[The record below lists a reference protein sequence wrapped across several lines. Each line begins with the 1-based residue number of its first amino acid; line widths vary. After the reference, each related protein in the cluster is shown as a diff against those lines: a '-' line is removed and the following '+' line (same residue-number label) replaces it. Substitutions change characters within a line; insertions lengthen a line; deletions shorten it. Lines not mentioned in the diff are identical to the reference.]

1 MSLIDRGDYSIY
13 GVKKVKSASSF
24 IKMHAVKSAKSRSV
38 IMEAEAT
45 TLLKF
50 IKGNQKNQLVIP
62 IYQRLYSWE
71 KEQCKELWDD
81 IIKIGGN
88 DKMDGHFIG
97 SILYVLDGIT
107 HSDNALLII
116 DGQQR
121 LTTITLLLTA
131 LRDHLNDEDEFLE
144 KFSCQKIESDY
155 LINSDKDG
163 DKKFRL
169 ILSESDKDTLLS
181 LIDENRRKPSEPS
194 SKIMENF
201 KLFEEWVSNT
211 NKLETI
217 FKGLEKLMIVWIALK
232 KEKNDPQL
240 IFESMNS
247 KGIELTQTDLIRNY
261 IVMETEIEKQEG
273 FYNKYWRAMEEEFK
287 QNKKWFDR
295 FVRHYLTIKT
305 REIPNINKVYVALKD
320 YRQKEGIGIEDL
332 LKDLQKYCGYFCQIV
347 FKKEANKDL
356 NKALGFLVDL
366 EMDVIYPLLLE
377 LYSDYSDGVLSKA
390 DFIPIIALI
399 ESYICR
405 RAVCGLGTNSL
416 NKVFPSFTKHI
427 QKDEYFKS
435 LKAHFGY
442 LTEKQRF
449 PNNDEFKKLF
459 ITIDFYHF
467 KKREYFFER
476 LENFERKERVYTHEY
491 TIEHIM
497 PQTLTE
503 DTKEWERDLGE
514 NFKEIHDK
522 YLHTIGNLTLT
533 GYNSEYSNKSF
544 QEKRDMEGGFKDS
557 PLRLNQGLR
566 DLKSFGEEEIK
577 KRANDL
583 ADLALK
589 IWTYPKLDAETLEKY
604 KPKKDKKEKKVYDLN
619 SYKFGS
625 HSRELFDILSK
636 GIKAL
641 DEKIV
646 ENFNQ
651 DYISYKFSK
660 NFVDIVAQ
668 TKDLKLYLNMPFY
681 ELQDEKNLARDMT
694 NKGHLGN
701 GDIEVKLETK
711 ENIPYCLGLI
721 KQALEKQMG
730 GRNRQ

>member
-1 MSLIDRGDYSIY
+1 MD
-13 GVKKVKSASSF
+13 
-24 IKMHAVKSAKSRSV
+24 
-38 IMEAEAT
+38 AEAT
-45 TLLKF
+45 TLLEFFKQTQT
-50 IKGNQKNQLVIP
+50 NQFVIP
-62 IYQRLYSWE
+62 IYQRLYSWK
-71 KEQCKELWDD
+71 KEQCEQLWDD

-88 DKMDGHFIG
+88 DKMNGHFIG
-97 SILYVLDGIT
+97 SILYAGVDDT
-107 HSDNALLII
+107 HSSPLLII

-121 LTTITLLLTA
+121 LTTITLLFIA
-131 LRDHLNDEDEFLE
+131 LRNRSSDEV
-144 KFSCQKIESDY
+144 KRKKMESY
-155 LINSDKDG
+155 LINSGNDG

-181 LIDENRRKPSEPS
+181 LIDKDRRKPSEPS
-194 SKIMENF
+194 LKIVENF
-201 KLFEEWVSNT
+201 KLFEEWIRKNT
-211 NKLETI
+211 DKLETI

-232 KEKNDPQL
+232 KEKDDPQL

-247 KGIELTQTDLIRNY
+247 KGIELTQTDLIRKY
-261 IVMETEIEKQEG
+261 IIMETEIEKQEG
-273 FYNKYWRAMEEEFK
+273 FYNQYWRAMEENFK
-287 QNKKWFDR
+287 QSEKQSKREDLFNK
-295 FVRHYLTIKT
+295 FVRHYLTIK
-305 REIPNINKVYVALKD
+305 IGKAPNEKRVYGAFKD
-320 YRQKEGIGIEDL
+320 YQQKEGIEIEDL
-332 LKDLQKYCGYFCQIV
+332 LKDLQKYCGFFCQIV
-347 FKKEANKDL
+347 FKKEADKDL

-377 LYSDYSDGVLSKA
+377 LYSDYNDGVLSKA
-390 DFIPIIALI
+390 DFRRSIALI

-435 LKAHFGY
+435 LKAHFGS

-449 PNNDEFKKLF
+449 PNNDEFKDCF
-459 ITIDFYHF
+459 ITIDFYRF

-476 LENFERKERVYTHEY
+476 LENSDGKERVYTHEY

-497 PQTLTE
+497 PQKLTE
-503 DTKEWERDLGE
+503 EWERDLGE
-514 NFKEIHDK
+514 NFQEIHNK

-544 QEKRDMEGGFKDS
+544 KEKQGMEKGFKDS
-557 PLRLNQGLR
+557 PLRLNQSLR
-566 DLKSFGEEEIK
+566 DLESFGEEEIK

-604 KPKKDKKEKKVYDLN
+604 KPKKDKKEKEVYDLN

-636 GIKAL
+636 EIKAL
-641 DEKIV
+641 DERIT

-660 NFVDIVAQ
+660 NFVDIVVQ
-668 TKDLKLYLNMPFY
+668 TKDLKLYLNMKFN

>member
-1 MSLIDRGDYSIY
+1 
-13 GVKKVKSASSF
+13 
-24 IKMHAVKSAKSRSV
+24 
-38 IMEAEAT
+38 MEADAT
-45 TLLKF
+45 TLLNF
-50 IKGNQKNQLVIP
+50 IKDNQKNQLVIP

-71 KEQCKELWDD
+71 KEQCKQLWDD
-81 IIKIGGN
+81 IIKIGGD
-88 DKMDGHFIG
+88 DKMNGHFIG
-97 SILYVLDGIT
+97 SILYVLDGIA
-107 HSDNALLII
+107 HSNNALLII

-121 LTTITLLLTA
+121 LTTITLLLIA
-131 LRDHLNDEDEFLE
+131 LKDHLNDEVKRKE
-144 KFSCQKIESDY
+144 IEDHY
-155 LINSDKDG
+155 LINSDKDS

-181 LIDENRRKPSEPS
+181 LIDKDRRKPSEPS
-194 SKIMENF
+194 LKIVENF
-201 KLFEEWVSNT
+201 KLFEEWVSKNT
-211 NKLETI
+211 DKLETI
-217 FKGLEKLMIVWIALK
+217 FRGLEKLTIVYIALTK
-232 KEKNDPQL
+232 GKDDPQL

-273 FYNKYWRAMEEEFK
+273 FYNKYWRAMEEDFK
-287 QNKKWFDR
+287 QNEKLFNQ

-305 REIPNINKVYVALKD
+305 REIPNINKVYVAFKD
-320 YRQKEGIGIEDL
+320 YQQKEGIEIEAL
-332 LKDLQKYCGYFCQIV
+332 LQDLQKYCRYFYRIV
-347 FKKEANKDL
+347 FKKEDDKDL
-356 NKALGFLVDL
+356 NKALSFLVDL

-377 LYSDYSDGVLSKA
+377 LYSDYSNGVLSKD
-390 DFIPIIALI
+390 DFRHSIALI
-399 ESYICR
+399 ESYLFR

-442 LTEKQRF
+442 LTNNQRF
-449 PNNDEFKKLF
+449 PNNDEFKNLF
-459 ITIDFYHF
+459 ITIDFYKKF
-467 KKREYFFER
+467 KKKTKCFLER
-476 LENFERKERVYTHEY
+476 LENFGDTKESVNTKGL
-491 TIEHIM
+491 TTEHIM
-497 PQTLTE
+497 PQTLNL
-503 DTKEWERDLGE
+503 EWERDLGE
-514 NFKEIHDK
+514 NFQAIHDK

-533 GYNSEYSNKSF
+533 GYNQEYSNNSF
-544 QEKRDMEGGFKDS
+544 QEKRDMEKGFKQS
-557 PLRLNQGLR
+557 PLKLNQSLK
-566 DLKSFGEEEIK
+566 DLESFGEKEIE

-589 IWTYPKLDAETLEKY
+589 IWTYPNLDAETLEKH
-604 KPKKDKKEKKVYDLN
+604 KPKKDKKEKKVYDL
-619 SYKFGS
+619 SFYKFS
-625 HSRELFDILSK
+625 SRSRELFDILSK

-641 DEKIV
+641 DERIT

-660 NFVDIVAQ
+660 NFVDIVVQ
-668 TKDLKLYLNMPFY
+668 TKDLKLYLNMKFN

-730 GRNRQ
+730 GRNKQ

>member
-1 MSLIDRGDYSIY
+1 
-13 GVKKVKSASSF
+13 
-24 IKMHAVKSAKSRSV
+24 
-38 IMEAEAT
+38 MEAEAT
-45 TLLKF
+45 TLLEF
-50 IKGNQKNQLVIP
+50 IKDNNKNQLVIP

-71 KEQCKELWDD
+71 KEQCKQLWDD
-81 IIKIGGN
+81 IIKIGGD
-88 DKMDGHFIG
+88 DKMNGHFIG
-97 SILYVLDGIT
+97 SILYVLDSIT
-107 HSDNALLII
+107 HSNNALLII

-131 LRDHLNDEDEFLE
+131 LRNHLSDEVKRKE
-144 KFSCQKIESDY
+144 IENRY

-169 ILSESDKDTLLS
+169 ILSESDRDTLLS
-181 LIDENRRKPSEPS
+181 LIDKDRRKPSEPS

-201 KLFEEWVSNT
+201 KLFEEWISKNT

-217 FKGLEKLMIVWIALK
+217 FKGLEKLMIVEIAL
-232 KEKNDPQL
+232 EKGKDDPQL

-247 KGIELTQTDLIRNY
+247 KGMELAQTDLIRNY
-261 IVMETEIEKQEG
+261 TIMETEVEKQEG
-273 FYNKYWRAMEEEFK
+273 FYNKYWRAMEEDFK
-287 QNKKWFDR
+287 QDKKLFDR

-305 REIPNINKVYVALKD
+305 RDIPNINKVYVALKN
-320 YRQKEGIGIEDL
+320 YWQKERIGIEDL

-347 FKKEANKDL
+347 FKKEADKDL
-356 NKALGFLVDL
+356 NKALSFLVDL
-366 EMDVIYPLLLE
+366 ERDVIYPLLLE
-377 LYSDYSDGVLSKA
+377 LYSDYKDGVLSKQ
-390 DFIPIIALI
+390 DFISIIYLT

-405 RAVCGLGTNSL
+405 RAVCGLGANSL

-435 LKAHFGY
+435 LKAHFGS
-442 LTEKQRF
+442 LTNNQRF
-449 PNNDEFKKLF
+449 PDDDEFKDRF
-459 ITIDFYHF
+459 ITIDFYRF
-467 KKREYFFER
+467 KKNIYFFER
-476 LENFERKERVYTHEY
+476 LENFDRKERVYTHEY

-497 PQTLTE
+497 PKKLTE
-503 DTKEWERDLGE
+503 EWERDLGE
-514 NFKEIHDK
+514 NFQEIHNK

-533 GYNSEYSNKSF
+533 GYNPEYGNKFF
-544 QEKRDMEGGFKDS
+544 QEKQGMEKGFKDS

-566 DLKSFGEEEIK
+566 DLESFGEEEIK

-604 KPKKDKKEKKVYDLN
+604 KPKKDKKENKVYDLS

-625 HSRELFDILSK
+625 HSRELFDILRK

-646 ENFNQ
+646 EKFNKMC
-651 DYISYKFSK
+651 ISYKFDT
-660 NFVDIVAQ
+660 NFVSIVPL
-668 TKDLKLYLNMPFY
+668 KNGGLKLYLNMPFY
-681 ELQDEKNLARDMT
+681 ELQDEKNLAKKA
-694 NKGHLGN
+694 KGNYGN

-730 GRNRQ
+730 GRNR

>member
-1 MSLIDRGDYSIY
+1 MRYNPLNQ
-13 GVKKVKSASSF
+13 GVLFMKEEP
-24 IKMHAVKSAKSRSV
+24 
-38 IMEAEAT
+38 MEAKAIK
-45 TLLKF
+45 LLKF
-50 IKGNQKNQLVIP
+50 IKDNQKNQLVIP
-62 IYQRLYSWE
+62 IYQRVYSWE

-81 IIKIGGN
+81 IIKIGGD

-97 SILYVLDGIT
+97 SILYVLDGIM

-131 LRDHLNDEDEFLE
+131 LRNHWSDKRKEIEDH
-144 KFSCQKIESDY
+144 Y

-181 LIDENRRKPSEPS
+181 LIDKDKRKPSKPS
-194 SKIMENF
+194 SKIVENF
-201 KLFEEWVSNT
+201 KLFEEWISKNT

-217 FKGLEKLMIVWIALK
+217 FKGLEKLMIVYIALK
-232 KEKNDPQL
+232 KGKDDPQL

-247 KGIELTQTDLIRNY
+247 KGMELSQTDLIRNY
-261 IVMETEIEKQEG
+261 IVMETEVEKQEG
-273 FYNKYWRAMEEEFK
+273 FYNKYWRAMEEEFEQSK
-287 QNKKWFDR
+287 RGDLFNK

-305 REIPNINKVYVALKD
+305 RGIPNINKVYVAFKR
-320 YRQKEGIGIEDL
+320 YQQERGIETEVL
-332 LKDLQKYCGYFCQIV
+332 LQDLQKYCGYFCQIV
-347 FKKEANKDL
+347 FKKEADKDL

-390 DFIPIIALI
+390 DFKHSIDLI

-427 QKDEYFKS
+427 QKDEYFES

-467 KKREYFFER
+467 QKREYFFER
-476 LENFERKERVYTHEY
+476 LENFKRQERVYTHEY

-497 PQTLTE
+497 PQTLTAE
-503 DTKEWERDLGE
+503 EWKKDLGE
-514 NFKEIHDK
+514 NFQEIHNK

-533 GYNSEYSNKSF
+533 GYNQEYSNNSF
-544 QEKRDMEGGFKDS
+544 QEKRDMENGFKQS
-557 PLRLNQGLR
+557 PLRLNQSLK
-566 DLKSFGEEEIK
+566 DLEVFGEEEIK

-604 KPKKDKKEKKVYDLN
+604 KPKKEKKVYDLS

-636 GIKAL
+636 EIKAL

-651 DYISYKFSK
+651 DYISYKFDK
-660 NFVDIVAQ
+660 NFVNIVVQ
-668 TKDLKLYLNMPFY
+668 TKDLKLYLNMKFN

-730 GRNRQ
+730 GRNGQ

>member
-1 MSLIDRGDYSIY
+1 MKAD
-13 GVKKVKSASSF
+13 A
-24 IKMHAVKSAKSRSV
+24 MTAKA
-38 IMEAEAT
+38 MTANAT
-45 TLLKF
+45 PLLKF
-50 IKGNQKNQLVIP
+50 IKDNQGNQLVIP
-62 IYQRLYSWE
+62 IYQRVYSWE

-81 IIKIGGN
+81 IIKIGGD

-97 SILYVLDGIT
+97 SILYVLDGFT

-131 LRDHLNDEDEFLE
+131 LRDHWSDKRKDD
-144 KFSCQKIESDY
+144 IENHY

-169 ILSESDKDTLLS
+169 ILSDSDKDTLLS
-181 LIDENRRKPSEPS
+181 LIDKDRRKPSEPS
-194 SKIMENF
+194 SKIVENF
-201 KLFEEWVSNT
+201 KLFEELVSNT

-217 FKGLEKLMIVWIALK
+217 FKGLEKLMIVYIALK
-232 KEKNDPQL
+232 KEKYDPQL

-247 KGIELTQTDLIRNY
+247 KGMELTQTDLIRNY
-261 IVMETEIEKQEG
+261 IVMETEIEKREG
-273 FYNKYWRAMEEEFK
+273 FYNKYWRAMEEDFK
-287 QNKKWFDR
+287 QNETLFNQ

-305 REIPNINKVYVALKD
+305 REIPNIKKVYVAFKD
-320 YRQKEGIGIEDL
+320 YQQKEGIGIEDL
-332 LKDLQKYCGYFCQIV
+332 LKDLQKYCGYFCRIV
-347 FKKEANKDL
+347 FKKEADKDL

-366 EMDVIYPLLLE
+366 KMDVVYPLLLE

-405 RAVCGLGTNSL
+405 RAVCNLGTNSL

-427 QKDEYFKS
+427 QKNEYFKS

-449 PNNDEFKKLF
+449 PNNDEFKNSF
-459 ITIDFYHF
+459 ITIDFYKF
-467 KKREYFFER
+467 KKNKYFFER
-476 LENFERKERVYTHEY
+476 LENFDTKEPVNTQKC

-497 PQTLTE
+497 PQELTAE
-503 DTKEWERDLGE
+503 EWEKDLGE

-533 GYNSEYSNKSF
+533 GYNPEYSNNSF
-544 QEKRDMEGGFKDS
+544 QEKRDMEKGFKDS
-557 PLRLNQGLR
+557 PLRLNQSLR
-566 DLKSFGEEEIK
+566 DLESFGEEEIK

-589 IWTYPKLDAETLEKY
+589 IWTYPNLDAETLEKY
-604 KPKKDKKEKKVYDLN
+604 KPKKDKKEKKVYDLS

-636 GIKAL
+636 EIKAL
-641 DEKIV
+641 DERIT

-651 DYISYKFSK
+651 DYISYKFDK
-660 NFVDIVAQ
+660 NFVDIVVQ
-668 TKDLKLYLNMPFY
+668 TRDLKLYLNMKFN

-701 GDIEVKLETK
+701 GNIEVKLETK

>member
-1 MSLIDRGDYSIY
+1 MKADKNTLLN
-13 GVKKVKSASSF
+13 F
-24 IKMHAVKSAKSRSV
+24 IKD
-38 IMEAEAT
+38 
-45 TLLKF
+45 
-50 IKGNQKNQLVIP
+50 NQKNQLVIP
-62 IYQRLYSWE
+62 IYQRVYSWE
-71 KEQCKELWDD
+71 KEQCKQLWDD
-81 IIKIGGN
+81 IIKIGGDN
-88 DKMDGHFIG
+88 KMDGHFIG
-97 SILYVLDGIT
+97 SILWIT
-107 HSDNALLII
+107 HSGNTLLII

-131 LRDHLNDEDEFLE
+131 LRDRLNDEDEFLE
-144 KFSCQKIESDY
+144 KFSHQKIQNDY

-181 LIDENRRKPSEPS
+181 LIDKDRRKPSES
-194 SKIMENF
+194 LSKIVENF
-201 KLFEEWVSNT
+201 KLFEEWICKNT
-211 NKLETI
+211 NQLETI
-217 FKGLEKLMIVWIALK
+217 FKGLEKLMIVEITL
-232 KEKNDPQL
+232 EKGDDPQL

-305 REIPNINKVYVALKD
+305 KEIPNINKVYVALKD

-332 LKDLQKYCGYFCQIV
+332 LKDLQKYCGYFCRIV

-366 EMDVIYPLLLE
+366 ERDVIYPLLLE

-390 DFIPIIALI
+390 DFRRSIALI

-416 NKVFPSFTKHI
+416 NKVFPSFTRHI

-435 LKAHFGY
+435 LKVHFGS
-442 LTEKQRF
+442 LTNNQRF
-449 PNNDEFKKLF
+449 PNNDEFKDCF
-459 ITIDFYHF
+459 ITIDFYKSQ
-467 KKREYFFER
+467 KKEYFFER
-476 LENFERKERVYTHEY
+476 LENFDRKERVYTHEY

-503 DTKEWERDLGE
+503 EWKKDLGE
-514 NFKEIHDK
+514 NFQEIHNK

-544 QEKRDMEGGFKDS
+544 QEKRDMEKGFKDS
-557 PLRLNQGLR
+557 PLRLNQSLR

-589 IWTYPKLDAETLEKY
+589 IWTYPNLNAETLEKY
-604 KPKKDKKEKKVYDLN
+604 KPKKDKKEKKVYDLS

-625 HSRELFDILSK
+625 HSRELFDILNK
-636 GIKAL
+636 EIKAL
-641 DEKIV
+641 DERIT

-660 NFVDIVAQ
+660 NFVDIVVQ
-668 TKDLKLYLNMPFY
+668 TKDLKLYLNMKFN

>member
-1 MSLIDRGDYSIY
+1 MKAD
-13 GVKKVKSASSF
+13 
-24 IKMHAVKSAKSRSV
+24 
-38 IMEAEAT
+38 AT
-45 TLLKF
+45 PLLKF
-50 IKGNQKNQLVIP
+50 IKDNQKNQLVIP
-62 IYQRLYSWE
+62 IYQRVYSWE
-71 KEQCKELWDD
+71 KKQCKELWDD
-81 IIKIGGN
+81 IIKIGGD

-131 LRDHLNDEDEFLE
+131 LRDYWSDKRKDIEDH
-144 KFSCQKIESDY
+144 Y

-169 ILSESDKDTLLS
+169 ILSDSDKDTLLS
-181 LIDENRRKPSEPS
+181 LIDKDRRKPSEPS
-194 SKIMENF
+194 SKIVENF
-201 KLFEEWVSNT
+201 KLFEEWIHKNT
-211 NKLETI
+211 GKLETI
-217 FKGLEKLMIVWIALK
+217 FKGLEKLMIVYIALK
-232 KEKNDPQL
+232 KEKYDPQL

-247 KGIELTQTDLIRNY
+247 KGMELAQTDLIRNY
-261 IVMETEIEKQEG
+261 IVMETEVEKQEI
-273 FYNKYWRAMEEEFK
+273 FYKKYWRAMEENFK
-287 QNKKWFDR
+287 QNETLFNQ

-305 REIPNINKVYVALKD
+305 RKIPNIKKVYVAFKD
-320 YRQKEGIGIEDL
+320 YQQKEGIAIEDL

-347 FKKEANKDL
+347 FKKEADKEDDKDL

-377 LYSDYSDGVLSKA
+377 LYSDYSDGVLSKD
-390 DFIPIIALI
+390 DFRRSIDLI

-427 QKDEYFKS
+427 QKDEYFES

-449 PNNDEFKKLF
+449 PNNDEFKNSF
-459 ITIDFYHF
+459 ITIDFYKF
-467 KKREYFFER
+467 KKNKYFFER
-476 LENFERKERVYTHEY
+476 LENFDTKEPVNTQKC

-497 PQTLTE
+497 PKKLTE
-503 DTKEWERDLGE
+503 EWERDLGE

-533 GYNSEYSNKSF
+533 GYNSEYSNNSF
-544 QEKRDMEGGFKDS
+544 KEKRDMEKGFKDS

-566 DLKSFGEEEIK
+566 DLESFGEEEIK

-589 IWTYPKLDAETLEKY
+589 IWTYPNLDAETLEKY
-604 KPKKDKKEKKVYDLN
+604 KPKKDKKEKKVYDLS

-636 GIKAL
+636 EIKAL
-641 DEKIV
+641 DEKIT

-651 DYISYKFSK
+651 DYISYKFDK
-660 NFVDIVAQ
+660 NFVDIVVQ
-668 TKDLKLYLNMPFY
+668 TRDLKLYLNMKFN

>member
-1 MSLIDRGDYSIY
+1 MKAD
-13 GVKKVKSASSF
+13 
-24 IKMHAVKSAKSRSV
+24 
-38 IMEAEAT
+38 AT
-45 TLLKF
+45 TLLNF
-50 IKGNQKNQLVIP
+50 IKDNQNNQLVIP
-62 IYQRLYSWE
+62 IYQRVYSWE
-71 KEQCKELWDD
+71 KEQCKQLWDD

-97 SILYVLDGIT
+97 SILYVLDNIT
-107 HSDNALLII
+107 HSNNTLLII

-131 LRDHLNDEDEFLE
+131 LRNHLSDEDEFLG
-144 KFSCQKIESDY
+144 KFSCQKIQNRY

-169 ILSESDKDTLLS
+169 ILSESDKDTLLY
-181 LIDENRRKPSEPS
+181 LIDKDRRKPSDPS
-194 SKIMENF
+194 LKIVENF
-201 KLFEEWVSNT
+201 KLFEEWIRKNT
-211 NKLETI
+211 DKLETI
-217 FKGLEKLMIVWIALK
+217 FKGLEKLMIVEIAL
-232 KEKNDPQL
+232 EKGKDDPQL

-273 FYNKYWRAMEEEFK
+273 FYNKYWRAMEEKFK
-287 QNKKWFDR
+287 QNKKLFDR
-295 FVRHYLTIKT
+295 FVRHYVTIKT
-305 REIPNINKVYVALKD
+305 KIPNLNKVYVALKD

-347 FKKEANKDL
+347 FKKEADKDL
-356 NKALGFLVDL
+356 NKALSFLVDL
-366 EMDVIYPLLLE
+366 EMNVIYPLLLE
-377 LYSDYSDGVLSKA
+377 LYSDYSDGVSSKD
-390 DFIPIIALI
+390 DFRRSIALI

-405 RAVCGLGTNSL
+405 RKVCGLGANSL

-435 LKAHFGY
+435 LKAHFGS
-442 LTEKQRF
+442 LTERQRF
-449 PNNDEFKKLF
+449 PNNDEFKDCF
-459 ITIDFYHF
+459 ITIDFYNF
-467 KKREYFFER
+467 KKRNIFFER
-476 LENFERKERVYTHEY
+476 LENFDRKERVYTHEY
-491 TIEHIM
+491 TTEHIM

-503 DTKEWERDLGE
+503 ELERDLGE
-514 NFKEIHDK
+514 NFQAIHDK
-522 YLHTIGNLTLT
+522 YLHTIGNLTKT

-544 QEKRDMEGGFKDS
+544 QKKRGMEKGFKDS

-566 DLKSFGEEEIK
+566 DLESFGEEEIK

-604 KPKKDKKEKKVYDLN
+604 KPKKEKKVYDLS

-636 GIKAL
+636 EIKAL

-660 NFVDIVAQ
+660 NFVDIVVQ
-668 TKDLKLYLNMPFY
+668 TKDLKLYLNMKFN

>member
-1 MSLIDRGDYSIY
+1 
-13 GVKKVKSASSF
+13 
-24 IKMHAVKSAKSRSV
+24 
-38 IMEAEAT
+38 
-45 TLLKF
+45 
-50 IKGNQKNQLVIP
+50 
-62 IYQRLYSWE
+62 
-71 KEQCKELWDD
+71 
-81 IIKIGGN
+81 
-88 DKMDGHFIG
+88 
-97 SILYVLDGIT
+97 
-107 HSDNALLII
+107 
-116 DGQQR
+116 
-121 LTTITLLLTA
+121 
-131 LRDHLNDEDEFLE
+131 
-144 KFSCQKIESDY
+144 
-155 LINSDKDG
+155 
-163 DKKFRL
+163 
-169 ILSESDKDTLLS
+169 
-181 LIDENRRKPSEPS
+181 
-194 SKIMENF
+194 
-201 KLFEEWVSNT
+201 
-211 NKLETI
+211 
-217 FKGLEKLMIVWIALK
+217 
-232 KEKNDPQL
+232 
-240 IFESMNS
+240 MNS
-247 KGIELTQTDLIRNY
+247 KGIELTQTDSIRNY

-305 REIPNINKVYVALKD
+305 KIPNISKVYVALKD

-347 FKKEANKDL
+347 FKKEADKDL

-377 LYSDYSDGVLSKA
+377 LYSDYNDGVLSKA

-399 ESYICR
+399 ESYLFR
-405 RAVCGLGTNSL
+405 RAVCGIPSNGL
-416 NKVFPSFTKHI
+416 NKFFASFTRHI

-435 LKAHFGY
+435 LKVHFGY

-449 PNNDEFKKLF
+449 PNNDEFKDCF
-459 ITIDFYHF
+459 ITIDFYKF
-467 KKREYFFER
+467 NKNKYFFER
-476 LENFERKERVYTHEY
+476 LENFDRKERVYTHEY

-497 PQTLTE
+497 PQKLTE
-503 DTKEWERDLGE
+503 EWKRDLGE
-514 NFKEIHDK
+514 NFQEIHDK

-533 GYNSEYSNKSF
+533 GYNTEYSNKSF
-544 QEKRDMEGGFKDS
+544 QKKQGMEKGFKDS

-566 DLKSFGEEEIK
+566 DLESFGEKEIK

-589 IWTYPKLDAETLEKY
+589 IWTYPKIDAETLEKY
-604 KPKKDKKEKKVYDLN
+604 KPKKDKKEKEVYDLN

-641 DEKIV
+641 DERIT

-651 DYISYKFSK
+651 DYISYKFDK
-660 NFVDIVAQ
+660 NFVDIVVQ
-668 TKDLKLYLNMPFY
+668 TKDLKLYLNMKFN

-701 GDIEVKLETK
+701 GDIEVKLETR

>member
-1 MSLIDRGDYSIY
+1 
-13 GVKKVKSASSF
+13 
-24 IKMHAVKSAKSRSV
+24 
-38 IMEAEAT
+38 MEADVT
-45 TLLKF
+45 TLLNF

-71 KEQCKELWDD
+71 KEQCKQLWDD
-81 IIKIGGN
+81 IIEIGGN

-107 HSDNALLII
+107 HSNNALLII

-121 LTTITLLLTA
+121 LTTITLLLIA
-131 LRDHLNDEDEFLE
+131 LKDHLNDEVKRKE
-144 KFSCQKIESDY
+144 IEDHY

-181 LIDENRRKPSEPS
+181 LIDKDRRKPSEPS
-194 SKIMENF
+194 SKIVENF

-211 NKLETI
+211 DKLGTI
-217 FKGLEKLMIVWIALK
+217 FKGLEKLTIVWIAL
-232 KEKNDPQL
+232 EKGKDDPQL

-261 IVMETEIEKQEG
+261 IVMETEVEKQEG
-273 FYNKYWRAMEEEFK
+273 FYNKYWRAMEEDFK

-305 REIPNINKVYVALKD
+305 REIPNINKVYVTLKD
-320 YRQKEGIGIEDL
+320 YQQKEGIEIEAL
-332 LKDLQKYCGYFCQIV
+332 LQDLQKYCGYFCQIK
-347 FKKEANKDL
+347 FKKEADEGL
-356 NKALGFLVDL
+356 NKALSFLVDL
-366 EMDVIYPLLLE
+366 EMDVVYPLLLE
-377 LYSDYSDGVLSKA
+377 LYSDYSDGRLSKQ
-390 DFIPIIALI
+390 DFIPTIALI
-399 ESYICR
+399 ESYLVR
-405 RAVCGLGTNSL
+405 RAVCGLATNGL
-416 NKVFPSFTKHI
+416 NKVFPSFTKYI
-427 QKDEYFKS
+427 QKDEYFES
-435 LKAHFGY
+435 LKTHFGY
-442 LTEKQRF
+442 LTNNQRF
-449 PNNDEFKKLF
+449 PNNDEFKNLF
-459 ITIDFYHF
+459 ITIDFYKF
-467 KKREYFFER
+467 KKNKYFFER
-476 LENFERKERVYTHEY
+476 LENFDRKERVYTHEY

-497 PQTLTE
+497 PQKLTE
-503 DTKEWERDLGE
+503 EWERDLGE
-514 NFKEIHDK
+514 NFQAIHDK

-533 GYNSEYSNKSF
+533 GYNPEYSNKSF
-544 QEKRDMEGGFKDS
+544 QEKRDMEKGFKDS

-566 DLKSFGEEEIK
+566 DLESFGEEEIK

-604 KPKKDKKEKKVYDLN
+604 KPKKDKKENKVYDLS

-625 HSRELFDILSK
+625 HSRELFDILRK

-646 ENFNQ
+646 EKFNKMC
-651 DYISYKFSK
+651 ISYKFDT
-660 NFVDIVAQ
+660 NFVSIVP
-668 TKDLKLYLNMPFY
+668 LKNGGLNLYLNMPFY
-681 ELQDEKNLARDMT
+681 ELQDEKNLAKKA
-694 NKGHLGN
+694 KGNYGN
-701 GDIEVKLETK
+701 GNIEVKLETK

>member
-1 MSLIDRGDYSIY
+1 MKADAMKLLDFIG
-13 GVKKVKSASSF
+13 KSQEKQF
-24 IKMHAVKSAKSRSV
+24 
-38 IMEAEAT
+38 
-45 TLLKF
+45 
-50 IKGNQKNQLVIP
+50 VIP
-62 IYQRLYSWE
+62 IYQRVYSWE
-71 KEQCKELWDD
+71 KEQCKQLWDD
-81 IIKIGGN
+81 IIKTGGN
-88 DKMDGHFIG
+88 DQIEGHFIG
-97 SILYVLDGIT
+97 SIVFVHDGIYT
-107 HSDNALLII
+107 TNYNELLII

-121 LTTITLLLTA
+121 LTTIALLFIA

-144 KFSCQKIESDY
+144 KFSRQKIQNRY
-155 LINSDKDG
+155 LINSDEKG
-163 DKKFRL
+163 DKKFKL
-169 ILSESDKDTLLS
+169 FLSESDKDTLLS
-181 LIDENRRKPSEPS
+181 LIDKDRKKPSERS
-194 SKIMENF
+194 VKIVENF
-201 KLFEEWVSNT
+201 ELFEEWIRKNT
-211 NKLETI
+211 DKLETI

-232 KEKNDPQL
+232 KEKDDPQL

-261 IVMETEIEKQEG
+261 IVMETEIEKQED
-273 FYNKYWRAMEEEFK
+273 FYNQYWRAMEEDFK
-287 QNKKWFDR
+287 QNEKLFDR

-305 REIPNINKVYVALKD
+305 REIPNINKVYEAFKR
-320 YRQKEGIGIEDL
+320 YQQERGIETEVL
-332 LKDLQKYCGYFCQIV
+332 LQDLQKYCGYFCQIA
-347 FKKEANKDL
+347 FKKEADKDL
-356 NKALGFLVDL
+356 NKALSFLVDL

-377 LYSDYSDGVLSKA
+377 LYSDYIDGVLSKQ
-390 DFIPIIALI
+390 DFIPIIYLT

-416 NKVFPSFTKHI
+416 NKVFPSFTKRI

-442 LTEKQRF
+442 LKEKQRF

-467 KKREYFFER
+467 QKREYFLER

-491 TIEHIM
+491 TTEHIM

-503 DTKEWERDLGE
+503 EWERDLGE
-514 NFKEIHDK
+514 NFQAIHDK
-522 YLHTIGNLTLT
+522 YLHTIGNLTKT
-533 GYNSEYSNKSF
+533 GYNQEYGNKSF
-544 QEKRDMEGGFKDS
+544 QEKRDMEKGFKQS

-566 DLKSFGEEEIK
+566 DLESFGEKEIEE
-577 KRANDL
+577 RANDL
-583 ADLALK
+583 ADWALK

-604 KPKKDKKEKKVYDLN
+604 KQKGKREKKAYDLS

-636 GIKAL
+636 EIKAL
-641 DEKIV
+641 DERITEK
-646 ENFNQ
+646 FNQ
-651 DYISYKFSK
+651 EYISYMFDK
-660 NFVDIVAQ
+660 NFVDIVVQ
-668 TKDLKLYLNMPFY
+668 NKDLKLYLNMPFN

-701 GDIEVKLETK
+701 GDIEIKLETK